1 MTNVG
6 KDTLKDFYFGV
17 NSDPDT
23 PEQGWNEWTDDLS
36 VLSLQMTQ
44 ILQIKFL
51 IQQMHIY

>member
-23 PEQGWNEWTDDLS
+23 PEQAGMRDDDLS
-36 VLSLQMTQ
+36 VFISPNDPN
-44 ILQIKFL
+44 IADKFL